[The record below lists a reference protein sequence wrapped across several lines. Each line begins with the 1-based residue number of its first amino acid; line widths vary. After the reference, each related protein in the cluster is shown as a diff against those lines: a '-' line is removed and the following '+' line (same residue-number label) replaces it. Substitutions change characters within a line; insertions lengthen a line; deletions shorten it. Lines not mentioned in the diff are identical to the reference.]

1 MNQHQLTALLHRND
15 VVLYHED
22 APLLSN
28 MWSSTSCGAGFPTDE
43 QNAINAIPDRDARSV
58 DWTYEIAFPFFSFR
72 RSSSEP
78 VAHFM
83 VTNFGITKRDFPGNA
98 SDDSMRLQDG
108 DLIITPSRWSRNKIC
123 QYGFP
128 EDRVRV
134 VHHGVDPKAFYPLS
148 PDERALMR
156 KAIGLKTEE
165 FCFLNVGA
173 LSVNKGLDLLI
184 KAFAKVAS
192 IRPDVRL
199 LIKDQGYLYGAT
211 AQEVIQGI
219 FSQMSPY
226 EADLVA
232 SKTIAVGS
240 NLSVEQLRLLYGAA
254 DCYVSPY
261 RAEGFNLPVLEA
273 MACGTPVLVTDGGA
287 TDDFVFSS
295 ECKISS
301 RQTHN
306 RHLDTLGVTDE
317 RLLIDTHF
325 LEPDFDGLITTMV
338 ESVDRRFTRCATND
352 VINRFG
358 WAKVTDELLATLR
371 K

>member
-1 MNQHQLTALLHRND
+1 
-15 VVLYHED
+15 
-22 APLLSN
+22 
-28 MWSSTSCGAGFPTDE
+28 
-43 QNAINAIPDRDARSV
+43 
-58 DWTYEIAFPFFSFR
+58 
-72 RSSSEP
+72 
-78 VAHFM
+78 M
-83 VTNFGITKRDFPGNA
+83 VTNFGVTKRDFPGNV
-98 SDDSMRLQDG
+98 SRDSIRLEDG
-108 DLIITPSRWSRNKIC
+108 DLIITPSHWSRNKIC

-148 PDERALMR
+148 PDERASMR
-156 KAIGLKTEE
+156 SIIGLKAEE

-306 RHLDTLGVTDE
+306 QHLDTLGVSDE

-325 LEPDFDGLITTMV
+325 LEPDFDSLITKMV
-338 ESVDRRFTRCATND
+338 ESVDQGFTRCATND
-352 VINRFG
+352 VIKRFG
-358 WAKVTDELLATLR
+358 WTKVTDVLLATLL

>member
-1 MNQHQLTALLHRND
+1 MNQHQLTALLRRND
-15 VVLYHED
+15 VALYHED
-22 APLLSN
+22 APLLSS
-28 MWSSTSCGAGFPTDE
+28 MWSSTSCGAGFPPDE
-43 QNAINAIPDRDARSV
+43 QNAINSIPDRDARSV

-83 VTNFGITKRDFPGNA
+83 VTNFGVTKRDFPGNV
-98 SDDSMRLQDG
+98 SRDSIRLEDG
-108 DLIITPSRWSRNKIC
+108 DLIITPSHWSRNKIC

-148 PDERALMR
+148 PDERASMR
-156 KAIGLKTEE
+156 SIIGLKAEE

-306 RHLDTLGVTDE
+306 QHLDTLGVSDE

-325 LEPDFDGLITTMV
+325 LEPDFDSLITKMV
-338 ESVDRRFTRCATND
+338 ESVDQGFTRCATND
-352 VINRFG
+352 VIKRFG
-358 WAKVTDELLATLR
+358 WTKVTDVLLATLL